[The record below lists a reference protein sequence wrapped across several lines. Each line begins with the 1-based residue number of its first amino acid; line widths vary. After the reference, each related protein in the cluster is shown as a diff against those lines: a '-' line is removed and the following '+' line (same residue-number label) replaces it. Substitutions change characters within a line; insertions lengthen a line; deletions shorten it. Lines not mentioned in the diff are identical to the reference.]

1 MLTLV
6 IFFTVPTFSS
16 LIDGFETG
24 LNDPFQQLPKGILN
38 WVRETCLQET
48 NIVSCMQHV
57 GGNKWVT
64 RPTYYSAR
72 NGKVNTVRTDYS
84 ILYIRKAGEMN
95 SRWSTLKNKSSNL
108 V

>member
-1 MLTLV
+1 MAWGKHRLL
-6 IFFTVPTFSS
+6 FFLKALYADSCDFFHFATFSS

-24 LNDPFQQLPKGILN
+24 LNDPFQQLPEGNLN

-64 RPTYYSAR
+64 RLTYYSAR
-72 NGKVNTVRTDYS
+72 NGKVKHCKDR
-84 ILYIRKAGEMN
+84 LFH
-95 SRWSTLKNKSSNL
+95 LL
-108 V
+108 H